1 MRRSLLGPQFPL
13 PGAASLAAALA
24 FSWAS
29 SRSFS
34 RRLSRFSTF
43 GASVGLGAGAAATG
57 AGAAA
62 GLGLG
67 GSGTSIRIWPE
78 PRLWTIGSPSWV
90 TTTWQNRF
98 WWLPAGETLSVFT

>member
-1 MRRSLLGPQFPL
+1 MGVGSVHGEFVPQFPL
-13 PGAASLAAALA
+13 PGMASPPALA

-34 RRLSRFSTF
+34 SRVSRFSTF
-43 GASVGLGAGAAATG
+43 GAGSAGLGAGAGAAATG
-57 AGAAA
+57 AGTATGA
-62 GLGLG
+62 GLG

-90 TTTWQNRF
+90 TITWQKRF
-98 WWLPAGETLSVFT
+98 W